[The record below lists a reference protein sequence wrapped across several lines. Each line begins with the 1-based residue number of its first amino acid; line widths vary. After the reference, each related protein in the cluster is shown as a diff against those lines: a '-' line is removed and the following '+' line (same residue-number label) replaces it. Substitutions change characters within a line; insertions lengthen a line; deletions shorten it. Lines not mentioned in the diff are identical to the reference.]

1 MKKKIAIF
9 GATGSIGK
17 NLLEIIENYNNKF
30 DIKLLSANKNY
41 KKVLKLAKKFKVKNV
56 IIHDLKTFRKTKKIF
71 LKNKISLFSSFLD
84 YKKSKNIKFDYT
96 MIAVTGFFG
105 LKISLDVIK
114 SSFNIAIANKESIIC
129 GWSLINKKLKKNH
142 TKFIP
147 IDSEHYS
154 IDQLISPEKRTFIK
168 KVYLTASGGPFLKF
182 SKKSLDKIKIKDAL
196 NHPTWKMGQKISID
210 SATMINK
217 VYEVIEAK
225 KIFDLEYS
233 KIDILIQPTS
243 YVHSIIEFM
252 NGTTHILA
260 HKPTMKI
267 PIFNSILKG
276 SVYENK
282 VDTLIDYNFI
292 NNLQLQKVPSRI
304 FPIKKILD
312 LIPEKDSLFET
323 ILVSAN
329 DTLVELF
336 LTKKIPFNKIHSLLG
351 KVLRKKEFYK
361 YRLKKPKNINEI
373 TNLYEYV
380 RLKTKTLSVL

>member
-1 MKKKIAIF
+1 
-9 GATGSIGK
+9 
-17 NLLEIIENYNNKF
+17 
-30 DIKLLSANKNY
+30 
-41 KKVLKLAKKFKVKNV
+41 
-56 IIHDLKTFRKTKKIF
+56 
-71 LKNKISLFSSFLD
+71 
-84 YKKSKNIKFDYT
+84 
-96 MIAVTGFFG
+96 
-105 LKISLDVIK
+105 
-114 SSFNIAIANKESIIC
+114 
-129 GWSLINKKLKKNH
+129 
-142 TKFIP
+142 
-147 IDSEHYS
+147 
-154 IDQLISPEKRTFIK
+154 
-168 KVYLTASGGPFLKF
+168 
-182 SKKSLDKIKIKDAL
+182 
-196 NHPTWKMGQKISID
+196 MGQKISID